1 MANSNKSSLRVM
13 ILVAIMA
20 ITASVI
26 VSGSYEIS
34 HERILKNQQNRQLE
48 TLDELLQNSNYDE
61 IIENFNST
69 DSINIIENSEPRPLY
84 IAIRN
89 NAATAVVYSAGSS
102 QGYNG
107 PIDMLI
113 GISMDGNVM
122 GVRIINHRETPGLGD
137 LIEIEK
143 SDWITHFNQK
153 SLLDPP
159 LSEWKVV
166 KDGGKFDGFTS
177 ATITARA
184 VIHTVREA
192 LINFEKNK
200 EKIISDSLVS
210 SIKINYE

>member
-1 MANSNKSSLRVM
+1 MANSNKSSLRVI

-34 HERILKNQQNRQLE
+34 HEKILKNEQNQQLA
-48 TLDELLQNSNYDE
+48 TLDELLQNSSYDE

-89 NAATAVVYSAGSS
+89 NAATAVIYSAGSS

-166 KDGGKFDGFTS
+166 KDGGKCEGFSS
-177 ATITARA
+177 ATISARA
-184 VIHTVREA
+184 AIHTVREA
-192 LINFEKNK
+192 LINIEKNK

>member
-1 MANSNKSSLRVM
+1 MANSNKSSLRVI

-34 HERILKNQQNRQLE
+34 HEKILKNEQNQQLA
-48 TLDELLQNSNYDE
+48 TLDELLQNSSYDE

-89 NAATAVVYSAGSS
+89 NAATAVIYSAGSS

-122 GVRIINHRETPGLGD
+122 GVRITNHRETPGLGD

-153 SLLDPP
+153 S
-159 LSEWKVV
+159 
-166 KDGGKFDGFTS
+166 
-177 ATITARA
+177 
-184 VIHTVREA
+184 
-192 LINFEKNK
+192 
-200 EKIISDSLVS
+200 
-210 SIKINYE
+210 